1 MENFN
6 FHASTEIFFGK
17 NQIKNLPTIL
27 NKYGKNVLF
36 TYGGGSIKKNG
47 IYDKVYELLKDFNII
62 ELPGIEPN
70 PRIGTV
76 RNGVKLCKENN
87 IDVILAVRRW

>member
-17 NQIKNLPTIL
+17 NQIENLANIL
-27 NKYGKNVLF
+27 NKYGKNVLLA
-36 TYGGGSIKKNG
+36 YGGGSIKKNG
-47 IYDKVYELLKDFNII
+47 IYDKIYELLKGFNII
-62 ELPGIEPN
+62 ELSGIEPN

-76 RNGVKLCKENN
+76 RKGVELCKNNN
-87 IDVILAVRRW
+87 IDVILAARWW